1 MEREDEMSDY
11 WTEAD
16 LRNAVLRMHGPQ
28 APQASVGPVGSQRHD
43 ATPID
48 EPEAS
53 FQARILRLAK
63 QHGWLCHHSHDS
75 RRNEWGCDAGLPDLI
90 LVRDAVLFA
99 ELKTRTGKLTAEQER
114 WLTMLSRAGQETYIW
129 RPADWPFIEERLT
142 QPWRRTP

>member
-1 MEREDEMSDY
+1 MTSY
-11 WTEAD
+11 WTEDD

-28 APQASVGPVGSQRHD
+28 AQQASVGPVGSQRHD

-53 FQARILRLAK
+53 FQARLLRLARA
-63 QHGWLCHHSHDS
+63 HGWLCHHSHDS

-114 WLTMLSRAGQETYIW
+114 WLTMLSTTHSRVEVYCW
-129 RPADWPFIEERLT
+129 RPADWPIIEQRIT
-142 QPWRRTP
+142 RPWRHGL

>member
-1 MEREDEMSDY
+1 MSTY
-11 WTEAD
+11 WTDDD

-43 ATPID
+43 ATPVD

-90 LVRDAVLFA
+90 LVRDAILFA
-99 ELKTRTGKLTAEQER
+99 ELKTRMGKLTAEQER
-114 WLTMLSRAGQETYIW
+114 WLTMLSHTRGSQVEVYLW
-129 RPADWPFIEERLT
+129 HPADWPTIEGRLT
-142 QPWRRTP
+142 RPWRHGL